1 MVAFAGGNTRMD
13 LAGGNTR
20 MDLAGGNT
28 RMDLAGGNTHA
39 WQANLKLA
47 STPVLDRLSTS
58 SACNRP

>member
-1 MVAFAGGNTRMD
+1 MDLAGGYTRTD
-13 LAGGNTR
+13 LAGGNTH
-20 MDLAGGNT
+20 
-28 RMDLAGGNTHA
+28 MDLAGGNTHA